1 MMADDAEMDEEIEQ
15 QLEDEARNN
24 IFNERDIKME
34 DDVNSRLNFSLL

>member
-1 MMADDAEMDEEIEQ
+1 MADDAEMDEEIEQ

-34 DDVNSRLNFSLL
+34 DDVNLK